1 MIGVGTAMEGINQN
15 EIMYKFALEQSWRS
29 PLNDNEL
36 NSMGIILVDATN
48 EVNFDL
54 FRYDLVDITKEV
66 LQYKFASV
74 YIQFMSTYNQS
85 DLYGGHPVDSNIL
98 NERLFLEAEPPFYHS
113 SLNDIYLKEKATRKI
128 FPFKYR
134 SD

>member
-1 MIGVGTAMEGINQN
+1 
-15 EIMYKFALEQSWRS
+15 
-29 PLNDNEL
+29 
-36 NSMGIILVDATN
+36 MGIILVDATN

-85 DLYGGHPVDSNIL
+85 DLYGVSYYAQRWKVFFNVVIKRLIKGHPVDSNIL